1 MMKHKTCKFLAA
13 AAVLA
18 LGFANTAFV
27 SHAAGTASGDW
38 DRQLVRQMDQLE
50 QRMDAMERR
59 MDRDM
64 AVQRQFFND
73 WMDHS
78 MIMPDPFAR
87 IWQDQSRSLENMQ
100 TMLSQDGKGNGSSSQ
115 LQLTGRN
122 GNLMQVSTWGSGTPA
137 DTDISY
143 AVSNQ
148 TIVGDVTADGNSSL
162 KLALRDKTYFKGA
175 LNKDKKARAVSLSL
189 DKDAVW
195 EVTGTSYVTA
205 FTDEDTTLANVHSN
219 GYTIYYQADNRDNA
233 WLKGAARDLP
243 GGGRLLPEVQKPE
256 VQKPEAQ
263 QAASDGRAEK
273 VPKADTGHTM

>member
-38 DRQLVRQMDQLE
+38 DRQLVRQMNQLE
-50 QRMDAMERR
+50 QRMDVMERR

-148 TIVGDVTADGNSSL
+148 TIAGDVTADGNSSL

-205 FTDEDTTLANVHSN
+205 FTD
-219 GYTIYYQADNRDNA
+219 
-233 WLKGAARDLP
+233 
-243 GGGRLLPEVQKPE
+243 
-256 VQKPEAQ
+256 
-263 QAASDGRAEK
+263 
-273 VPKADTGHTM
+273 

>member
-1 MMKHKTCKFLAA
+1 MKNKTCKFLAA

-27 SHAAGTASGDW
+27 SQAAGTASGDW
-38 DRQLVRQMDQLE
+38 NRQLVRQMDQLE

-64 AVQRQFFND
+64 TVQRQFFND

-78 MIMPDPFAR
+78 MVMPDPFAR
-87 IWQDQSRSLENMQ
+87 IWQDKFQSLENMQ
-100 TMLSQDGKGNGSSSQ
+100 TMLSQDGKGNGSSSG
-115 LQLTGRN
+115 LQLTGTD
-122 GNLMQVSTWGSGTPA
+122 GSLMQFSTWGNGIPA

-148 TIVGDVTADGNSSL
+148 TIAGDVTADGNSSL
-162 KLALRDKTYFKGA
+162 KLVLRDKTYFKGA
-175 LNKDKKARAVSLSL
+175 LNKDKTARAVSVSL
-189 DKDAVW
+189 DKEAVW
-195 EVTGTSYVTA
+195 DVTGTSYVTA

-219 GYTIYYQADNRDNA
+219 GYDIYYNGDIPDNA
-233 WLKGAARDLP
+233 WLKGAARNLP

-256 VQKPEAQ
+256 VQ
-263 QAASDGRAEK
+263 QAASDGKPEK
-273 VPKADTGHTM
+273 APKADTGHTM

>member
-1 MMKHKTCKFLAA
+1 MKNKTCKFLAA

-27 SHAAGTASGDW
+27 SQAAGTASGDW
-38 DRQLVRQMDQLE
+38 NRQLVRQMDQLE

-64 AVQRQFFND
+64 TVQRQFFND

-78 MIMPDPFAR
+78 MVMPDPFAR
-87 IWQDQSRSLENMQ
+87 IWQDKFQSLENMQ
-100 TMLSQDGKGNGSSSQ
+100 TMLSQDGKGNGSSSG
-115 LQLTGRN
+115 LQLTGTD
-122 GNLMQVSTWGSGTPA
+122 GSLMQFSTWGNGIPA

-148 TIVGDVTADGNSSL
+148 TIAGDVTADGNSSL
-162 KLALRDKTYFKGA
+162 KLVLRDKTYFKGA
-175 LNKDKKARAVSLSL
+175 LNKDKTARAVSVSL
-189 DKDAVW
+189 DKEAVW
-195 EVTGTSYVTA
+195 DVTGTSYVTA

-219 GYTIYYQADNRDNA
+219 GYDIYYNGDIPDNA
-233 WLKGAARDLP
+233 WLKGAARNLS

-256 VQKPEAQ
+256 VQ
-263 QAASDGRAEK
+263 QAASDGKPEK
-273 VPKADTGHTM
+273 APKADTGHTM

>member
-1 MMKHKTCKFLAA
+1 MKNKTCKFLAA

-27 SHAAGTASGDW
+27 SQAAGTASGDW
-38 DRQLVRQMDQLE
+38 NRQLVRQMDQLE

-64 AVQRQFFND
+64 TVQRQFFND

-78 MIMPDPFAR
+78 MVMPDPFAR
-87 IWQDQSRSLENMQ
+87 IWQDKFQSLENMQ
-100 TMLSQDGKGNGSSSQ
+100 TMLSQDGKGNGSSSG
-115 LQLTGRN
+115 LQLTGTD
-122 GNLMQVSTWGSGTPA
+122 GSLMQFSTWGNGIPA

-148 TIVGDVTADGNSSL
+148 TIAGDVTADGNSSL
-162 KLALRDKTYFKGA
+162 KLVLRDKTYFKGA
-175 LNKDKKARAVSLSL
+175 LNKDKTARAVSVSL
-189 DKDAVW
+189 DKEAVW
-195 EVTGTSYVTA
+195 DVTGTSYVTA

-219 GYTIYYQADNRDNA
+219 GYDIYYNGDIPDNA
-233 WLKGAARDLP
+233 WLKKAVRDLP

-256 VQKPEAQ
+256 VQ
-263 QAASDGRAEK
+263 QAASDSRVEK
-273 VPKADTGHTM
+273 ALKADTGHTM

>member
-1 MMKHKTCKFLAA
+1 MKNKTCKFLAA

-27 SHAAGTASGDW
+27 SQAAGTASGDW
-38 DRQLVRQMDQLE
+38 NRQLVRQMDQLE

-64 AVQRQFFND
+64 TVQRQFFND

-78 MIMPDPFAR
+78 MVMPDPFAR
-87 IWQDQSRSLENMQ
+87 IWQDKFQSLENMQ
-100 TMLSQDGKGNGSSSQ
+100 TMLSQDGKGNGSSSG
-115 LQLTGRN
+115 LQLTGTD
-122 GNLMQVSTWGSGTPA
+122 GSLMQFSTWGNGIPA

-148 TIVGDVTADGNSSL
+148 TIAGDVTADGNSSL
-162 KLALRDKTYFKGA
+162 KLVLRDKTYFKGA
-175 LNKDKKARAVSLSL
+175 LNKDKTARAVSVSL
-189 DKDAVW
+189 DKEAVW
-195 EVTGTSYVTA
+195 DVTGTSYVTA

-219 GYTIYYQADNRDNA
+219 GYDIYYNGDIPDNA
-233 WLKGAARDLP
+233 WLKGAARNLP

-256 VQKPEAQ
+256 VQ
-263 QAASDGRAEK
+263 QAASDSRVEK
-273 VPKADTGHTM
+273 APKADTGHTM

>member
-1 MMKHKTCKFLAA
+1 MKNKTCKFLAA

-27 SHAAGTASGDW
+27 SQAAGTVSGNW
-38 DRQLVRQMDQLE
+38 DDQLVRQMDQLE

-64 AVQRQFFND
+64 TVQRQFFND

-78 MIMPDPFAR
+78 MVMPDPFAR
-87 IWQDQSRSLENMQ
+87 IWQDKFQSLENMQ
-100 TMLSQDGKGNGSSSQ
+100 TMLSQDGKGNGSSSG
-115 LQLTGRN
+115 LQFTGTD
-122 GNLMQVSTWGSGTPA
+122 GSLMQFSTWGNGIPA

-148 TIVGDVTADGNSSL
+148 TIAGDVTADGNSSL
-162 KLALRDKTYFKGA
+162 KLVLRDKTYFKGA
-175 LNKDKKARAVSLSL
+175 LNKDKTARAVSVSL
-189 DKDAVW
+189 DKEAVW
-195 EVTGTSYVTA
+195 DVTGTSYVTA

-219 GYTIYYQADNRDNA
+219 GYDIYYNGDIPDNA
-233 WLKGAARDLP
+233 WLKGAARNLP

-256 VQKPEAQ
+256 VQ
-263 QAASDGRAEK
+263 QAASDSRVEK
-273 VPKADTGHTM
+273 APKADTGHTM